1 MTLLDLT
8 LPYQR
13 AVILDKAKVKVL
25 NFSRQIGKSW
35 TAAFLSSMKCCQKKN
50 ALVIYLSTGQRAA
63 NEALKTCLKFADS
76 VKVLS
81 GGEIGYTSSAT
92 CITFTNGSRIM
103 SLPGSPNSCR
113 GWSADLLV
121 CDEMAFWQQPD
132 ECWQAIVPT
141 TLNQLSGGDKQIVI
155 CSTPLGRNS
164 LFYDLCQR
172 AKNEADWSYFQT
184 TIHDAIADGLK
195 VDLDALHKLIPD
207 PYQFAQEFE
216 CQFAESVNQL
226 VSISDLV
233 FVTPSA
239 DEKFVDYFM
248 GADWAR
254 TSDGTSIVVIGRRKD
269 GTMRLVDLLNL
280 HNTEYHKQIEVA
292 KQMFNKYKPK
302 LFYGDATG
310 LGHPI
315 MEQLNRECSARIKP
329 FVFNHQNKNQ
339 SYEYFRKS
347 VFDRKIE
354 FDSKWR
360 DEIVEDL
367 LLVQQTITDDGKV
380 VYVARRG
387 NGSHADNMSAII
399 LALQAEREC
408 RQSLGAISAVPYQT
422 VFGARTNYFG

>member
-1 MTLLDLT
+1 
-8 LPYQR
+8 
-13 AVILDKAKVKVL
+13 
-25 NFSRQIGKSW
+25 
-35 TAAFLSSMKCCQKKN
+35 
-50 ALVIYLSTGQRAA
+50 
-63 NEALKTCLKFADS
+63 
-76 VKVLS
+76 
-81 GGEIGYTSSAT
+81 
-92 CITFTNGSRIM
+92 
-103 SLPGSPNSCR
+103 
-113 GWSADLLV
+113 
-121 CDEMAFWQQPD
+121 
-132 ECWQAIVPT
+132 
-141 TLNQLSGGDKQIVI
+141 
-155 CSTPLGRNS
+155 
-164 LFYDLCQR
+164 
-172 AKNEADWSYFQT
+172 
-184 TIHDAIADGLK
+184 
-195 VDLDALHKLIPD
+195 
-207 PYQFAQEFE
+207 
-216 CQFAESVNQL
+216 

-233 FVTPSA
+233 FVTPSG
-239 DEKFVDYFM
+239 DEKFVEYFM

-292 KQMFNKYKPK
+292 KQMFKKYMPK

-408 RQSLGAISAVPYQT
+408 RQSLGAISAIPYQT
-422 VFGARTNYFG
+422 VFGAQTNYFG